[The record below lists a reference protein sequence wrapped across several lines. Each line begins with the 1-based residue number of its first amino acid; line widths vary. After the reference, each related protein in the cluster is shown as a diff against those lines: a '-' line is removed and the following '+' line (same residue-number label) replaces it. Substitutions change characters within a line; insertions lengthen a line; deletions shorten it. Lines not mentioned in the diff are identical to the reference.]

1 VSQAPGAAPR
11 REAPRPSVSSADGP
25 QADGGVDAGALLN
38 QLCTG
43 ILVLWCVLGLWFS
56 GHRLLSP
63 AVGWRL
69 ASSEATSGSIGL
81 PLAESGSVSAIHEL
95 IRLAGSPEGPWL
107 VVYPPDV
114 DEVSVA
120 YVRSQLILTE
130 YPRHVEVVT
139 TAGRPRLREYAGTIT
154 HPRVGYGGSD
164 GRTLEHRGFTA
175 HLRTAP

>member
-1 VSQAPGAAPR
+1 MSGVSPRDPR
-11 REAPRPSVSSADGP
+11 REAPRPSASTAGSAQAYGGP
-25 QADGGVDAGALLN
+25 DAGALLK

-43 ILVLWCVLGLWFS
+43 ILVLWCALGLWFS
-56 GHRLLSP
+56 GQRLLSP

-69 ASSEATSGSIGL
+69 ASSETTRGSIGL

-95 IRLAGSPEGPWL
+95 IELAGAREGPWL

-114 DEVSVA
+114 DEVSVE

-139 TAGRPRLREYAGTIT
+139 TAGRPRLRDYVGTIT

-164 GRTLEHRGFTA
+164 GRTIEHRGFAA
-175 HLRTAP
+175 HLREAR